1 MERISEVFN
10 IDCMVGMAQYP
21 DKYFDLAV
29 VDPPYGIGEDGV
41 GKSRHKGGN
50 VFTEFKKKNWDNVRP
65 TAQYFKELKR
75 VSKHQI
81 IWGAN
86 YYPEHLSPSMGW
98 IFWDKNI
105 GGDFSD
111 GELAYT
117 SFQRALRMVSITVER
132 NCATN
137 AVSAM
142 KYKRIHPCQKPIK
155 LYSWIYKNYL
165 PEGGKVIDTHLGS
178 GSNRIAATKAGNI
191 DFTGYEL
198 DNDYFDAMEKRYKDF
213 KSQTVMEF
221 V

>member
-29 VDPPYGIGEDGV
+29 VDPPYSETFNTDACANNKAKK
-41 GKSRHKGGN
+41 GKYNIETLNGYK
-50 VFTEFKKKNWDNVRP
+50 P
-65 TAQYFKELKR
+65 TDEYWKELFR
-75 VSKHQI
+75 VSKNQI

-86 YYPEHLSPSMGW
+86 WYGKYFGVGGICWFKDNTGNYSPCEYAYQSLNNHVNFYQYRWNGMLQQDMK
-98 IFWDKNI
+98 DKEI
-105 GGDFSD
+105 
-111 GELAYT
+111 
-117 SFQRALRMVSITVER
+117 
-132 NCATN
+132 
-137 AVSAM
+137 
-142 KYKRIHPCQKPIK
+142 RIHPTQKPTA

>member
-1 MERISEVFN
+1 
-10 IDCMVGMAQYP
+10 
-21 DKYFDLAV
+21 
-29 VDPPYGIGEDGV
+29 
-41 GKSRHKGGN
+41 
-50 VFTEFKKKNWDNVRP
+50 
-65 TAQYFKELKR
+65 
-75 VSKHQI
+75 
-81 IWGAN
+81 
-86 YYPEHLSPSMGW
+86 
-98 IFWDKNI
+98 
-105 GGDFSD
+105 
-111 GELAYT
+111 
-117 SFQRALRMVSITVER
+117 
-132 NCATN
+132 
-137 AVSAM
+137 M